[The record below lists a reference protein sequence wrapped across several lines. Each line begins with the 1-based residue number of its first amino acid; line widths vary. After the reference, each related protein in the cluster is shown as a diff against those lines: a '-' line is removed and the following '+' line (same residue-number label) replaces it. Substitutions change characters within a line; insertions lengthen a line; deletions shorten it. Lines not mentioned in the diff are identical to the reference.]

1 MPYTDTVYNLNL
13 LKRKKVGV
21 LEPWICGG
29 EHAGFYQA
37 YDSLALVTIK
47 AAGHEVPKF
56 KPHAAYQMF
65 YNFVNDKP
73 INTAVQMEVVE
84 E

>member
-1 MPYTDTVYNLNL
+1 MPYPDTVYNLKL
-13 LKRKKVGV
+13 LQRKKQGV
-21 LEPWICGG
+21 LEPWVVGG
-29 EHAGFYQA
+29 EHAGHYQA
-37 YDSLALVTIK
+37 YDSLTLITIK

-73 INTAVQMEVVE
+73 INNAVQMTKE